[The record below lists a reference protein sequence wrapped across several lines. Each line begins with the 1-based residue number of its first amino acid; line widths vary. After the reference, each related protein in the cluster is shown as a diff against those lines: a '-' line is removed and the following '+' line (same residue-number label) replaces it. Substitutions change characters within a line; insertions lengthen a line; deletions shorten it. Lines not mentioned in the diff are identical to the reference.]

1 MIEVLFCAG
10 SGGSSMTSLFFEL
23 QHVRDDVVLE
33 NEYFEDP
40 NVPMKDKSER
50 LLFVFVRD
58 LMDGINGKLTS

>member
-1 MIEVLFCAG
+1 
-10 SGGSSMTSLFFEL
+10 MTSLFFEL